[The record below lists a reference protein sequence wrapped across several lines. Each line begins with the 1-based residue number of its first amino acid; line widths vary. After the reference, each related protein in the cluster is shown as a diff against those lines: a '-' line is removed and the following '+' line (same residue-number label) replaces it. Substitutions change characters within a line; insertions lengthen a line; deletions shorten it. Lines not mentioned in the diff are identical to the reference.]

1 MKKIT
6 TNNNLEIT
14 LYFMYCDNKSFLW
27 QMFFGWR
34 RTDKDN
40 NYTFIVP
47 AKVEKE
53 VKILKKFYNILDK

>member
-6 TNNNLEIT
+6 TNNKFEIT

-34 RTDKDN
+34 RVDKDN

-47 AKVEKE
+47 TKVEKE
-53 VKILKKFYNILDK
+53 VETLKKFYNTLDK